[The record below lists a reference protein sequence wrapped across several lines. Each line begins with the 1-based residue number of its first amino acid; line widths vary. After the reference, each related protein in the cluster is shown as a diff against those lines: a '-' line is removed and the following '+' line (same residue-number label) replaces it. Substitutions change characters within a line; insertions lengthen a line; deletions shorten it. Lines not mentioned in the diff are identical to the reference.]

1 MAWEL
6 RIRYKCLRPRETA
19 SRAAGKSC
27 SGKAPGWGRLGPGRT
42 PCAQAAMSCSISG
55 RKAFSTQSPHGRRC
69 PCPDSSHRPLGR
81 PRQPAK
87 QGGSNAPTMH
97 PIGPQQTKKGRAPVR
112 RTDGR
117 LQITRRAT
125 NPMRAASP
133 PSSDP
138 PKDALRKPSSFAPFS
153 TLAPLTGN
161 QACHDPT
168 RENAKNQASALWP
181 GWSGGA
187 ASREQHLIDAKG

>member
-1 MAWEL
+1 MPAQQQ
-6 RIRYKCLRPRETA
+6 A
-19 SRAAGKSC
+19 VG
-27 SGKAPGWGRLGPGRT
+27 AP
-42 PCAQAAMSCSISG
+42 S
-55 RKAFSTQSPHGRRC
+55 
-69 PCPDSSHRPLGR
+69 
-81 PRQPAK
+81 PAK

-97 PIGPQQTKKGRAPVR
+97 PIGPQQKKKGRAPVR

-138 PKDALRKPSSFAPFS
+138 PKGALGNPYAFAPKNK
-153 TLAPLTGN
+153 LAPLTGN
-161 QACHDPT
+161 QACPDPT

-187 ASREQHLIDAKG
+187 ASREQHLIDAKHQKKKAA